1 MCSSFGGVY
10 EEVSMRVKES
20 MDLKSEETHPDVK
33 GEEAVISVH
42 GRHGDSAV
50 LLRDGKTGESAYVN
64 D

>member
-1 MCSSFGGVY
+1 
-10 EEVSMRVKES
+10 MRVKES